1 MDLRDFLSETVIL
14 PPSSMFMSSAN
25 ISAGL
30 LRLLSPML
38 MRVAE
43 EMANDPSPSVMD
55 NGFGTMQMS
64 VSPAWADCGA
74 MIIAAAKAIASS
86 LNGFMAY

>member
-1 MDLRDFLSETVIL
+1 MMTVEAAVIVPMIAMILVGIVFLFLFFMDMAAAGSE
-14 PPSSMFMSSAN
+14 A
-25 ISAGL
+25 
-30 LRLLSPML
+30 